1 MLLNKFSYGKDKLTF
16 ESSIRIL
23 DNQID
28 CVIRDDQLLKIN
40 KSRKNIINVLKS
52 ERKVYGVNTGI
63 GVLCNTIISKEDS
76 RLLQE
81 NLLKSHAVGVG
92 ENVPFEI
99 SKLMMII
106 KVHSLC
112 KGFSGISIE
121 VIERICWHID
131 NNIIPIVPSQGSV
144 GASGD
149 LAPLAHLFLLIAFNL
164 IYLVISPFVSA
175 LLIRIAISR

>member
-76 RLLQE
+76 SKSLL
-81 NLLKSHAVGVG
+81 
-92 ENVPFEI
+92 I
-99 SKLMMII
+99 Y
-106 KVHSLC
+106 
-112 KGFSGISIE
+112 
-121 VIERICWHID
+121 ERI
-131 NNIIPIVPSQGSV
+131 
-144 GASGD
+144 
-149 LAPLAHLFLLIAFNL
+149 LFL
-164 IYLVISPFVSA
+164 SPK
-175 LLIRIAISR
+175 I